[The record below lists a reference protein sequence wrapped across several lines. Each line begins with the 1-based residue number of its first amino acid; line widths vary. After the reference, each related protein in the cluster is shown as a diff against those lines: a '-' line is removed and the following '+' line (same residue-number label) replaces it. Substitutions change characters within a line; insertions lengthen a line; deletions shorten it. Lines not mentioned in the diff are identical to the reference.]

1 MSTINQSTTRSYT
14 EGWIDCPDC
23 NGSGEVEVE
32 YYSRMSFTQPYGDV
46 YAKKE
51 VCECCHGNGYIRDP
65 DDET

>member
-1 MSTINQSTTRSYT
+1 MSTTSQSTTKSYT
-14 EGWIDCPDC
+14 EGWIDCPEC

-51 VCECCHGNGYIRDP
+51 VCECCHGSGYIRDP

>member
-1 MSTINQSTTRSYT
+1 MSTISQSTMTSYT
-14 EGWIDCPDC
+14 EGWIDCPEC

-46 YAKKE
+46 YARVE
-51 VCECCHGNGYIRDP
+51 MCQSCHGNGYIRDP

>member
-1 MSTINQSTTRSYT
+1 MSMTNQSTTKSYT

-51 VCECCHGNGYIRDP
+51 ICECCHGNGYIRDP

>member
-1 MSTINQSTTRSYT
+1 MSTISQSTTRSYT
-14 EGWIDCPDC
+14 EGWIDCPEC

>member
-1 MSTINQSTTRSYT
+1 MSTISQSTTTLYT
-14 EGWIDCPDC
+14 EGWIDCPEC